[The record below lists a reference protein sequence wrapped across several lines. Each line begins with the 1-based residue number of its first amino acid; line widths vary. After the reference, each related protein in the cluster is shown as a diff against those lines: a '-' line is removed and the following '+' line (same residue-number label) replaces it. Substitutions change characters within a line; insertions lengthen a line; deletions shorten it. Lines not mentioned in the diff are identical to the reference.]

1 MWARQSDP
9 RFLSTLKRILY
20 TPERGGLT
28 SNVSSPLSQTAVMV
42 LMPTQGLVYRYDV
55 NKADDGVGGD
65 EGTSVCARSGTPTA
79 HSQGSMYDR
88 GV

>member
-65 EGTSVCARSGTPTA
+65 EGTFCLCTLWYADCSLTREHV
-79 HSQGSMYDR
+79 
-88 GV
+88 